1 MTGAAQDRFR
11 TVLGHLPPR
20 LYINH
25 GQHTFNANTERDKT
39 NKLNYHRGYYQAMVQ
54 TLHSRTATN
63 RNKRILRCQKKYRG
77 LLTHRRAS
85 RTPLHS
91 LRDYG
96 PPFVPHKTSEVSGS

>member
-25 GQHTFNANTERDKT
+25 GQHTSNANTERDKT
-39 NKLNYHRGYYQAMVQ
+39 NKFYYRHGYYQAMVQ

-63 RNKRILRCQKKYRG
+63 RNKRILRCQKEYRG

>member
-1 MTGAAQDRFR
+1 
-11 TVLGHLPPR
+11 
-20 LYINH
+20 
-25 GQHTFNANTERDKT
+25 
-39 NKLNYHRGYYQAMVQ
+39 MVQ

-63 RNKRILRCQKKYRG
+63 RNKRILRCQKEYRG

-96 PPFVPHKTSEVSGS
+96 PPFVPHKTSEVRKLNSHQQNKQQKDPGSGPGVPALPEMTTYASSPSVGPSMDRLFMCWPP